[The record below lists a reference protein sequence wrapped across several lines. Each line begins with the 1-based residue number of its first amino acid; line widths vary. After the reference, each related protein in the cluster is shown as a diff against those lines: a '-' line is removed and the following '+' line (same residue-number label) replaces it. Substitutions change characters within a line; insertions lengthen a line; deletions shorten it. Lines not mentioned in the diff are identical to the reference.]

1 MGFLASIVF
10 VSVLPA
16 IADAS
21 APANA
26 TSRATKVH
34 KIAALQRSS
43 LQEPRNKGHFLH
55 KHELQPIISI
65 GCLQEKQRNPGRPC
79 SEEQEP
85 GFSGRIDM
93 GHFPNFK
100 DGICNSN
107 MEYFCDPAN
116 LFGNKERQAAQE
128 HLQAFNEQMQ
138 VKCDTAQTDSH
149 PDEWY
154 KKADM
159 VQYGRA
165 AGLEGFSRFNLAVVV
180 ADEWPSTEMDAKS
193 MEYFGN
199 VIMAQWGLV
208 SNYNGV
214 DHQINVNENHK
225 YNSNCP
231 NAAMLVILP
240 RYHEAFLISPS
251 CKFICQ
257 SRGGPEVVA
266 ATLVGLDRGGLQE
279 AVKMGIDQ
287 IQKIL
292 QVTGE
297 GKASVTGSRT
307 SVFMDD
313 EKAYAWTIRVL
324 YALVILAAVFFTTA
338 FVYYVL
344 LDKARLTRTSHGVMN
359 DTHSRHTLQRAF
371 MQG

>member
-1 MGFLASIVF
+1 VGTSFAVYLDPRPVMPATMGFLASIVF
-10 VSVLPA
+10 VCVLLA

-21 APANA
+21 VPANA
-26 TSRATKVH
+26 TSRATKPH
-34 KIAALQRSS
+34 KIAAPQRST
-43 LQEPRNKGHFLH
+43 LNEPHSKGHFLH

-65 GCLQEKQRNPGRPC
+65 GCLQEKQRNPSRPC

-116 LFGNKERQAAQE
+116 LFGRKERQVAQE
-128 HLQAFNEQMQ
+128 HLQVFNQRTQ
-138 VKCDTAQTDSH
+138 VKCDALESEQADSH
-149 PDEWY
+149 L
-154 KKADM
+154 
-159 VQYGRA
+159 R
-165 AGLEGFSRFNLAVVV
+165 SFNLALVV
-180 ADEWPSTEMDAKS
+180 ADEWPSTEMDLKS

-240 RYHEAFLISPS
+240 RYHQAFLISPS

-279 AVKMGIDQ
+279 AVKMGIDE

-297 GKASVTGSRT
+297 NKASATGSKT
-307 SVFMDD
+307 TMLMDD
-313 EKAYAWTIRVL
+313 ERVYAWTIRLL
-324 YALVILAAVFFTTA
+324 YAVVIFAALFFITA

-344 LDKARLTRTSHGVMN
+344 LDKARLTRTSLSAMTDPNG
-359 DTHSRHTLQRAF
+359 RRTLQTAF